1 MLLAITSDVS
11 GSRGG
16 GGCRLG
22 RPLLPHSFYNLQ
34 VVTRFEQRE
43 YEWVEQWKSAA
54 EALADRRRRDLRR
67 MSEDEALAAAEN
79 LLSLVDTVALN
90 PARRS
95 SSGLVEQQAILH
107 RRSRA

>member
-1 MLLAITSDVS
+1 MVA
-11 GSRGG
+11 
-16 GGCRLG
+16 
-22 RPLLPHSFYNLQ
+22 
-34 VVTRFEQRE
+34 RFDQRE
-43 YEWVEQWKSAA
+43 HEWAEQWKAAA

-79 LLSLVDTVALN
+79 LLSLVETVALN